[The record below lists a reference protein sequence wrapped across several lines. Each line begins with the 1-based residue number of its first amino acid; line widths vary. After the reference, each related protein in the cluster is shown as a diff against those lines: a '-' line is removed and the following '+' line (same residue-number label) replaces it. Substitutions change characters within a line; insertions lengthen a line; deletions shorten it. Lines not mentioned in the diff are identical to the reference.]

1 MLTLRIRFSRTS
13 ASNNA
18 TTSASGFGPRSRLFC
33 SATDSSRTLTVPFAR
48 LPGEADLAGT
58 LAGAGF
64 QVVALS
70 PRGEVELDDLACG
83 PRMAPLFGA
92 EGPGLAPE
100 LLARVTSVRIA
111 MAPGFDSLNVA
122 TTSALVLHRLL
133 KAGLRP
139 G

>member
-1 MLTLRIRFSRTS
+1 MGGIFRNVAAFGASAVLLDAGCCDPLYRKAIRVSVG
-13 ASNNA
+13 AA
-18 TTSASGFGPRSRLFC
+18 
-33 SATDSSRTLTVPFAR
+33 LTVPFAR